1 MSLLFRGVNPA
12 TLLFYAFPACVSR
25 IFKYKSL
32 HGMRTSSHGGWNYY
46 IPNFLLCFLVET
58 RNKIDRPI
66 PKIGIQIGERTHI
79 HDQAIIPVNFSTT
92 KTMAINTERY
102 HPLGKLFLFI
112 IFFSCFFWKF
122 TTTSLSLYFL
132 LHLLFC
138 TLRQVATTFAL
149 PALARAIAGFTNLMI
164 HSNFHIPLS
173 TARRASVRCTPC

>member
-1 MSLLFRGVNPA
+1 MLSAQKWSFAKSVDSGRTRKPLHFYSQGAEPLLMSLLFRGVNPA

-112 IFFSCFFWKF
+112 IFFSCLFFGI
-122 TTTSLSLYFL
+122 L
-132 LHLLFC
+132 
-138 TLRQVATTFAL
+138 
-149 PALARAIAGFTNLMI
+149 
-164 HSNFHIPLS
+164 
-173 TARRASVRCTPC
+173 

>member
-112 IFFSCFFWKF
+112 IFSPVFFENSRQLHFHFIFYCTSFSAHCAKWRQRLRYLRLPVPLQASQ
-122 TTTSLSLYFL
+122 TS
-132 LHLLFC
+132 
-138 TLRQVATTFAL
+138 
-149 PALARAIAGFTNLMI
+149 
-164 HSNFHIPLS
+164 
-173 TARRASVRCTPC
+173 